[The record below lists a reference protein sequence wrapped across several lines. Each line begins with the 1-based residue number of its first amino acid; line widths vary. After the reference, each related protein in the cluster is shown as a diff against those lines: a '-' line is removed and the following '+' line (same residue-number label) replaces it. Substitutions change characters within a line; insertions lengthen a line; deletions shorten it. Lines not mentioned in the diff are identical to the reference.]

1 MHEWKLWRAVHVK
14 TDIGSTYDVYHF
26 YCIKC
31 GKFKKN
37 KIILSMYVVVQWPEI
52 QEIMTIEGF

>member
-14 TDIGSTYDVYHF
+14 TDIGSTYDVYHL

-31 GKFKKN
+31 GKFKKI
-37 KIILSMYVVVQWPEI
+37 KSY
-52 QEIMTIEGF
+52 

>member
-26 YCIKC
+26 IV
-31 GKFKKN
+31 
-37 KIILSMYVVVQWPEI
+37 LSVENLRK
-52 QEIMTIEGF
+52 

>member
-26 YCIKC
+26 YCIK
-31 GKFKKN
+31 
-37 KIILSMYVVVQWPEI
+37 YVCSST
-52 QEIMTIEGF
+52 MA